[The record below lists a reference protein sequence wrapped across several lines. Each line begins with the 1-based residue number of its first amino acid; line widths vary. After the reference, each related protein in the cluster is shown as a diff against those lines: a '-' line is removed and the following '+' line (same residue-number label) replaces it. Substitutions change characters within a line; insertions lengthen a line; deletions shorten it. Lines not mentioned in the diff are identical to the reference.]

1 MSAENHYSG
10 QQDEYNN
17 IGQPQKSSSVDFTKI
32 LGDLRKHK
40 RLYYKV
46 LPLAFVLAA
55 VYALSIPNFYKCTV
69 MLSPEMSSSRVNSGF
84 LSLASSFGF
93 NMGKNTG
100 GMGTEAL
107 FPTLYPDLINSTDFK
122 VSLFSVPVTIEGNK
136 KKGIQ
141 DRTMSYYEYL
151 EKEQKS
157 PWFSAILAA
166 PGKLMGWIISMFKE
180 EPSDVDN
187 KKAVNPFRLTKK
199 QTRIVNVMNKKVLC
213 EVDKKTMVIT
223 IQVTDQNPVI
233 AATMADTV
241 QKRLQNFITAY
252 RTSKVRVDL
261 EHYKKISAE
270 AKARYEEARQKY
282 AEFVDANQYIILQT
296 FRQKQTDLENE
307 LQLQYSTYTQV
318 AQQLVAAEARVQ
330 EETPAFTTLQSA
342 TVPVRK
348 AGPSR
353 AKMCLMFVFLMLVC
367 TTGWILYKEGD
378 LMALFNSKDE
388 EEPAPSLDATQQAAL
403 LQALL
408 NLKSKEEK

>member
-1 MSAENHYSG
+1 MSEN
-10 QQDEYNN
+10 NN
-17 IGQPQKSSSVDFTKI
+17 DQLNGNSIRQSSAVDFVKMYK
-32 LGDLRKHK
+32 DLLKHRK
-40 RLYYKV
+40 LYYIV
-46 LPLAFVLAA
+46 LPIAFVLAA
-55 VYALSIPNFYKCTV
+55 VYALAIPNFYKCTV
-69 MLSPEMSSSRVNSGF
+69 KLSPEMSSSRTNSSL
-84 LSLASSFGF
+84 LSLASNFGF
-93 NMGKNTG
+93 NMGKSTG

-107 FPTLYPDLINSTDFK
+107 FPTLYPDLVNSTDFK
-122 VSLFSVPVTIEGNK
+122 VSLFPVPVTIEGNK

-151 EKEQKS
+151 ENEQKS

-166 PGKLMGWIISMFKE
+166 PGKLVGWFISLFRQK
-180 EPSDVDN
+180 PSDLEDQEKTVD
-187 KKAVNPFRLTKK
+187 PFRLTKK
-199 QTRIVNVMNKKVLC
+199 QAMIIKAISKRVFC
-213 EVDKKTMVIT
+213 DVDKKTMVIT

-241 QKRLQNFITAY
+241 KTRLQKFITDY

-261 EHYKKISAE
+261 EHYKKICE
-270 AKARYEEARQKY
+270 ETKARYEVARQKY
-282 AEFVDANQYIILQT
+282 SEFVDANQYIILQT
-296 FRQKQTDLENE
+296 VRQEQVDLENE
-307 LQLQYSTYTQV
+307 MQLQYNAYMQA
-318 AQQLVAAEARVQ
+318 AQQLVNAEAKVQ

-353 AKMCLMFVFLMLVC
+353 AKMCLMFVFLMFVC
-367 TTGWILYKEGD
+367 TSGWILYKEGD

>member
-1 MSAENHYSG
+1 
-10 QQDEYNN
+10 
-17 IGQPQKSSSVDFTKI
+17 
-32 LGDLRKHK
+32 
-40 RLYYKV
+40 
-46 LPLAFVLAA
+46 
-55 VYALSIPNFYKCTV
+55 
-69 MLSPEMSSSRVNSGF
+69 MSSSRTNSSL
-84 LSLASSFGF
+84 LSLASNFGF
-93 NMGKNTG
+93 NMGKSTG

-107 FPTLYPDLINSTDFK
+107 FPTLYPDLVNSTDFK
-122 VSLFSVPVTIEGNK
+122 VSLFPVPVTIEGNK

-166 PGKLMGWIISMFKE
+166 PGKLVGWFISLFRQK
-180 EPSDVDN
+180 PSDLEDQEKTVD
-187 KKAVNPFRLTKK
+187 PFRLTKK
-199 QTRIVNVMNKKVLC
+199 QAMIIKAINSKVLC
-213 EVDKKTMVIT
+213 DVDKKTMVIT

-241 QKRLQNFITAY
+241 KTRLQKFITDY

-261 EHYKKISAE
+261 EHYKKICE
-270 AKARYEEARQKY
+270 ETKARYEVARQKY
-282 AEFVDANQYIILQT
+282 SEFVDANQYIILQT
-296 FRQKQTDLENE
+296 VRQEQVDLENE
-307 LQLQYSTYTQV
+307 MQLQYNAYMQA
-318 AQQLVAAEARVQ
+318 AQQLVNAEAKVQ

-353 AKMCLMFVFLMLVC
+353 AKMCLMFVFLMFVC

>member
-1 MSAENHYSG
+1 MSEN
-10 QQDEYNN
+10 NN
-17 IGQPQKSSSVDFTKI
+17 DQLNGNSIRQSSAVGFVKMYK
-32 LGDLRKHK
+32 DLLKHRK
-40 RLYYKV
+40 LYYIV
-46 LPLAFVLAA
+46 LPIAFVLAA
-55 VYALSIPNFYKCTV
+55 VYALAIPNFYKCTV
-69 MLSPEMSSSRVNSGF
+69 KLSPEMSSSRSNSGL
-84 LSLASSFGF
+84 LSLASNFGF
-93 NMGKNTG
+93 NMGKSTG

-107 FPTLYPDLINSTDFK
+107 FPTLYPDLVNSTDFK
-122 VSLFSVPVTIEGNK
+122 VSLFPVPVTIEGNK

-151 EKEQKS
+151 ENEQKS

-166 PGKLMGWIISMFKE
+166 PGKLIGWFISLFRQK
-180 EPSDVDN
+180 PSDLEDQEKTVD
-187 KKAVNPFRLTKK
+187 PFRLTKK
-199 QTRIVNVMNKKVLC
+199 QATIIKAINSKVLC
-213 EVDKKTMVIT
+213 DVDKKTMVIT

-241 QKRLQNFITAY
+241 KTRLQKFITDY

-261 EHYKKISAE
+261 EHYKKICE
-270 AKARYEEARQKY
+270 ETKARYEVARQKY
-282 AEFVDANQYIILQT
+282 SEFVDANQYIILQT
-296 FRQKQTDLENE
+296 VRQEQVDLENE
-307 LQLQYSTYTQV
+307 MQLQYNAYMQA
-318 AQQLVAAEARVQ
+318 AQQLVNAEAKVQ

-353 AKMCLMFVFLMLVC
+353 AKMCLMFVFLMFVC
-367 TTGWILYKEGD
+367 TSGWILYKEGD

>member
-1 MSAENHYSG
+1 MSANNNDQLNGNSI
-10 QQDEYNN
+10 QQ
-17 IGQPQKSSSVDFTKI
+17 SSAVDFVKMYK
-32 LGDLRKHK
+32 DLLKHRK
-40 RLYYKV
+40 LYYKV
-46 LPLAFVLAA
+46 LPIAFVLAA
-55 VYALSIPNFYKCTV
+55 VYALAIPNFYKCTV
-69 MLSPEMSSSRVNSGF
+69 KLSPEMSSSRTNSSL
-84 LSLASSFGF
+84 LSLASNFGF
-93 NMGKNTG
+93 NIGKSTG

-107 FPTLYPDLINSTDFK
+107 FPTLYPDLVNSTDFK
-122 VSLFSVPVTIEGNK
+122 VSLFPVPVTIEGNK

-151 EKEQKS
+151 ENEQKS

-166 PGKLMGWIISMFKE
+166 PGKLVGWFISLFRQK
-180 EPSDVDN
+180 PSDLEDQEKTVD
-187 KKAVNPFRLTKK
+187 PFRLTKK
-199 QTRIVNVMNKKVLC
+199 QAMIIKAINSKVLC
-213 EVDKKTMVIT
+213 DVDKKTMVIT

-241 QKRLQNFITAY
+241 KTRLQKFITDY

-261 EHYKKISAE
+261 EHYKKICE
-270 AKARYEEARQKY
+270 ETKARYEVARQKY
-282 AEFVDANQYIILQT
+282 SEFVDANQYIILQT
-296 FRQKQTDLENE
+296 VRQEQVDLENE
-307 LQLQYSTYTQV
+307 MQLQYNAYMQA
-318 AQQLVAAEARVQ
+318 AQQLVNAEAKVQ

-353 AKMCLMFVFLMLVC
+353 AKMCLMFVFLMFVC
-367 TTGWILYKEGD
+367 TSGWILYKEGD

-388 EEPAPSLDATQQAAL
+388 EEPVPSLDATQQAAL

>member
-1 MSAENHYSG
+1 MSANNNDQLNGNSI
-10 QQDEYNN
+10 QQ
-17 IGQPQKSSSVDFTKI
+17 SSAVDFVKMYK
-32 LGDLRKHK
+32 DLLKHRK
-40 RLYYKV
+40 LYYIV
-46 LPLAFVLAA
+46 LPIAFVLAA
-55 VYALSIPNFYKCTV
+55 VYALAIPNFYKCTV
-69 MLSPEMSSSRVNSGF
+69 KLSPEMSSSRTNSSL
-84 LSLASSFGF
+84 LSLASNFGF
-93 NMGKNTG
+93 NMGKSTG

-107 FPTLYPDLINSTDFK
+107 FPTLYPDLVNSTDFK
-122 VSLFSVPVTIEGNK
+122 VSLFPVPVTIEGNK

-151 EKEQKS
+151 ENEQKS

-166 PGKLMGWIISMFKE
+166 PGKLVGWFISLFRQK
-180 EPSDVDN
+180 PSDLEDQEKTVD
-187 KKAVNPFRLTKK
+187 PFRLTKK
-199 QTRIVNVMNKKVLC
+199 QAMIINAINSKVLC
-213 EVDKKTMVIT
+213 GVDTKTMVIT

-241 QKRLQNFITAY
+241 KTRLQKFITDY

-261 EHYKKISAE
+261 EHYKKICE
-270 AKARYEEARQKY
+270 ETKARYEVARQKY
-282 AEFVDANQYIILQT
+282 SEFVDANQYIILQT
-296 FRQKQTDLENE
+296 VRQEQVDLENE
-307 LQLQYSTYTQV
+307 MQLQYNAYMQA
-318 AQQLVAAEARVQ
+318 AQQLVNAEAKVQ

-353 AKMCLMFVFLMLVC
+353 AKMCLMFVFLMFVC
-367 TTGWILYKEGD
+367 TSGWILYKEGD

-408 NLKSKEEK
+408 NLKSKENK

>member
-1 MSAENHYSG
+1 MSA
-10 QQDEYNN
+10 NN
-17 IGQPQKSSSVDFTKI
+17 NDQLNGNSIRQSSAVDFVKMYK
-32 LGDLRKHK
+32 DLLKHRK
-40 RLYYKV
+40 LYYKV
-46 LPLAFVLAA
+46 LPIAFVLAA
-55 VYALSIPNFYKCTV
+55 VYALAIPNFYKCTV
-69 MLSPEMSSSRVNSGF
+69 KLSPEMSSSRTNSSL
-84 LSLASSFGF
+84 LSLASNFGF
-93 NMGKNTG
+93 NMGKSTG

-107 FPTLYPDLINSTDFK
+107 FPTLYPDLVNSTDFK
-122 VSLFSVPVTIEGNK
+122 VSLFPVPVTIEGNK

-166 PGKLMGWIISMFKE
+166 PGKLVGWFISLFRQK
-180 EPSDVDN
+180 PSDLEDQEKTVD
-187 KKAVNPFRLTKK
+187 PFRLTKK
-199 QTRIVNVMNKKVLC
+199 QAMIIKAINSKVFC
-213 EVDKKTMVIT
+213 DVDKKTMVIT

-241 QKRLQNFITAY
+241 KTRLQKFITDY

-261 EHYKKISAE
+261 EHYKKICE
-270 AKARYEEARQKY
+270 ETKARYEVARQKY
-282 AEFVDANQYIILQT
+282 SEFVDANQYIILQT
-296 FRQKQTDLENE
+296 VRQEQVDLENE
-307 LQLQYSTYTQV
+307 MQLQYNAYMQA
-318 AQQLVAAEARVQ
+318 AQQLVNAEAKVQ

-353 AKMCLMFVFLMLVC
+353 AKMCLMFVFLMFVC
-367 TTGWILYKEGD
+367 TSGWILYKEGD

>member
-1 MSAENHYSG
+1 MSEN
-10 QQDEYNN
+10 NN
-17 IGQPQKSSSVDFTKI
+17 DQLNGNSIRQSSAVDFVKMYK
-32 LGDLRKHK
+32 DLLKHRK
-40 RLYYKV
+40 LYYKV
-46 LPLAFVLAA
+46 LPIAFVLAA
-55 VYALSIPNFYKCTV
+55 VYALAIPNFYKCTV
-69 MLSPEMSSSRVNSGF
+69 KLSPEMSSSRANSGL
-84 LSLASSFGF
+84 LSLASNFGF
-93 NMGKNTG
+93 NMGKSTG

-107 FPTLYPDLINSTDFK
+107 FPTLYPDLVNSTDFK
-122 VSLFSVPVTIEGNK
+122 VSLFPVPVTIEGNK

-166 PGKLMGWIISMFKE
+166 PGKLVGWFISLFRQK
-180 EPSDVDN
+180 PSDLEDQEKTVD
-187 KKAVNPFRLTKK
+187 PFRLTKK
-199 QTRIVNVMNKKVLC
+199 QAMIIKAINSKVLC
-213 EVDKKTMVIT
+213 DVDKKTMVIT

-241 QKRLQNFITAY
+241 KTRLQKFITDY

-261 EHYKKISAE
+261 EHYKKICE
-270 AKARYEEARQKY
+270 ETKARYEVARQKY
-282 AEFVDANQYIILQT
+282 SEFVDANQYIILQT
-296 FRQKQTDLENE
+296 VRQEQVDLENE
-307 LQLQYSTYTQV
+307 MQLQYNAYMQA
-318 AQQLVAAEARVQ
+318 AQQLVTAEAKVQ

-353 AKMCLMFVFLMLVC
+353 AKMCLMFVFLMFVC
-367 TTGWILYKEGD
+367 TSGWILYKEGD